1 MNVNHDEN
9 IQLVTPTFGYARRVG
24 KKNDDHMYFM
34 PEGYKLP
41 MVFICCITI
50 FQLLLIVPVRMK
62 IYDMD
67 VEEEEK
73 QEEDNNNRQ

>member
-1 MNVNHDEN
+1 
-9 IQLVTPTFGYARRVG
+9 
-24 KKNDDHMYFM
+24 MYFM